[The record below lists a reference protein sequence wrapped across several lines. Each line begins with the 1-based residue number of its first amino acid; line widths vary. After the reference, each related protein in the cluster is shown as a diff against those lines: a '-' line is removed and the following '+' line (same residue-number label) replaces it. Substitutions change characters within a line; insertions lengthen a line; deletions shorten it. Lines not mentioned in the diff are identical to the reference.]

1 MAYRQESPAIVPNC
15 SVIEYLRRS
24 SLVFDIVFKNARV
37 LDGTGAPWFVADVS
51 VKDGAVVKVGQA
63 HGEAKTVID
72 ATGKY
77 LSPGFIDAHS
87 HSDLPLVHNPTA
99 DSKVMQGVTTE
110 VIGQCGS
117 SGAPRQLGLYAQD
130 REESEDDEADLPPWT
145 DMASYLKLLEDQ
157 GVSVNVVPLVGHG
170 TVRRQVMGV
179 ENRAPDKNELN
190 LMKRLV
196 DDAMEQGAFGMS
208 TGLIYV
214 PGRYSKTDE
223 VIELAKVVAK
233 HRGYYFTHLRNE
245 GARLL
250 EALKEAIDI
259 GFHADLPVQV
269 SHFKV
274 MGEPNWGMVEHS
286 IAMVE
291 KARKDGLDITAD
303 QYPYIASSTGLGSPV
318 PVSAWRGGKG
328 SELLNDPT
336 ERQKILDALRARA
349 NWDKIVVASLENE
362 DDQAFI
368 GKSIAEVGNIQG
380 ISPEEAAFGLLQRN
394 RGVVSIV
401 NFAMSEDDVRMVM
414 LKPWVM
420 VGSDGR
426 AYNAKTAKGQPHPR
440 SYGTFV
446 RILGRYVR
454 EYGLLRLEE
463 AVRKMTS
470 LPAWRLGL
478 QDRGILREGMRA
490 DLVLFD
496 ADTVIDNATFT
507 APHQYPTGIE
517 WVLVNGVVVVKEG
530 VHTGARPGAVLR
542 HKR

>member
-1 MAYRQESPAIVPNC
+1 M
-15 SVIEYLRRS
+15 
-24 SLVFDIVFKNARV
+24 FDVVFKNARV
-37 LDGTGAPWFVADVS
+37 LDGTGAPWFIADVF
-51 VKDGAVVKVGQA
+51 VKDGIIVKIGSA
-63 HGEAKTVID
+63 HGEAKTFVD
-72 ATGKY
+72 AAGKY

-87 HSDLPLVHNPTA
+87 HSDLPLAENPTA

-117 SGAPRQLGLYAQD
+117 SGAPRDLGLYRQD
-130 REESEDDEADLPPWT
+130 AAEAEDDGLDTPSWT
-145 DMASYLKLLEDQ
+145 DMASYTKVLEDQ

-179 ENRAPDKNELN
+179 ENRPPDEHELN
-190 LMKRLV
+190 LMKELV
-196 DDAMEQGAFGMS
+196 EKAMEQGAFGMS
-208 TGLIYV
+208 SGLIYV
-214 PGRYSKTDE
+214 PGRYSNTDE

-233 HRGYYFTHLRNE
+233 HGGYYFTHLRNE
-245 GARLL
+245 GVRLL

-259 GFHADLPVQV
+259 GLTAGVPVQV

-274 MGEPNWGMVEHS
+274 MGEASWGMVEHS

-328 SELLNDPT
+328 SELLSDPA
-336 ERQKILDALRARA
+336 ERQKILESLRGRA
-349 NWDKIVVASLENE
+349 NWDKIVVASLHNAG
-362 DDQAFI
+362 DQKYI
-368 GKSIAEVGNIQG
+368 GKSIAEIGSIQG
-380 ISPEEAAFGLLQRN
+380 ITPEEAAFGLLQRN
-394 RGVVSIV
+394 GGVVSIV

-414 LKPWVM
+414 RQPWVM
-420 VGSDGR
+420 AGSDGR
-426 AYNAKTAKGQPHPR
+426 AYNVKTAKGQPHPR

-454 EYGLLRLEE
+454 ELGLLRLEE

-517 WVLVNGVVVVKEG
+517 WVLVNGVPVVKKGE
-530 VHTGARPGAVLR
+530 HTGARPGAVLR
-542 HKR
+542 HRK

>member
-1 MAYRQESPAIVPNC
+1 M
-15 SVIEYLRRS
+15 
-24 SLVFDIVFKNARV
+24 FDIVFKNARV
-37 LDGTGAPWFVADVS
+37 LDGTGAPWLVADVM
-51 VKDGAVVKVGQA
+51 VKGGHIAGVGTFQ
-63 HGEAKTVID
+63 GEAKTVID

-110 VIGQCGS
+110 IIGQCGS
-117 SGAPRQLGLYAQD
+117 SGAPRNLGLHRHDGEDA
-130 REESEDDEADLPPWT
+130 EDDETGIPRWT
-145 DMASYLKLLEDQ
+145 DMASYMRVLEDQ

-179 ENRAPDKNELN
+179 ENRAPDEKELN
-190 LMKRLV
+190 LMKKLV
-196 DDAMEQGAFGMS
+196 DEAMEQGAFGMS

-214 PGRYSKTDE
+214 PGRYANTDE
-223 VIELAKVVAK
+223 IIELAKVVAK
-233 HRGYYFTHLRNE
+233 HHGYYFSHIRNE
-245 GARLL
+245 SAKLL

-259 GFHADLPVQV
+259 GFAAGIPVQV

-274 MGEPNWGMVEHS
+274 MGQANWGMVEHS

-303 QYPYIASSTGLGSPV
+303 QYPYIASSTSLGSPV
-318 PVSAWRGGKG
+318 PRSAWRGGEG
-328 SELLNDPT
+328 SELLKDPV
-336 ERQKILDALRARA
+336 EREKILDALRARA
-349 NWDKIVVASLENE
+349 NWDKIFVASLEHE
-362 DDQAFI
+362 DDQKFI
-368 GKSIAEVGNIQG
+368 GKSIAEIGDTQG
-380 ISPEEAAFGLLQRN
+380 ITPEEAAFGLLQRN
-394 RGVVSIV
+394 KGVVSIV

-414 LKPWVM
+414 RQPWVM

-426 AYNAKTAKGQPHPR
+426 AYNVKTAKGQPHPR

-463 AVRKMTS
+463 AIRKMTS
-470 LPAWRLGL
+470 LPAWRVGL
-478 QDRGILREGMRA
+478 QDRGIIREGMRA

-496 ADTVIDNATFT
+496 ADTVIDTATFE
-507 APHQYPTGIE
+507 APHRYPEGIE
-517 WVLVNGVVVVKEG
+517 WVLVNGVPVVKEG
-530 VHTGARPGAVLR
+530 IHTGARPGMVLR
-542 HKR
+542 HL